1 MSESASDLLS
11 HKKNNMKKIIK
22 KVSFVVGLLSAVV
35 MSLSAITYLILRF
48 YLLTPDFLASLL
60 KKELSERTNV
70 SFNCE
75 EIGLDYL
82 AEWPSVSVVIRKGMV
97 ELPSD
102 SVVNEQDADAVSLG
116 FQTFGGKVNLIR
128 LITQKEIIIENL
140 FLEGADIKV
149 DMGRKMAL
157 LTKTSN
163 NNDKQMRFNIN
174 EVRLAGINVTVV
186 DSLRSAIY
194 HLDDMDLHVSGN
206 LNTQHP
212 SFNINNLNLSIGI
225 EGDTPLANRQLL
237 VTAKGHCKASENFHD
252 VFTDE
257 LTLLVNQFPFQL
269 EGEVLNIAK
278 NEVPYM
284 SINASL
290 QTAELGELLNIL
302 PIKIQKKQ
310 YVING
315 TTTCNLEIAGKI
327 GKDEM
332 PRAKLK
338 GTINGGSIYRKG
350 MRQGVDTINLAF
362 ALNYDKYVPDSCYLD
377 ISKMRLSGMNSRIQI
392 DGHVSDYLRNPFL
405 YGDLSGNI
413 DFKRIGEELVDSLD
427 VSMGG
432 KVDAEL
438 SFAFNLN
445 DMKRLNFHRLWAEGH
460 LKTDNL
466 KASSE
471 KYCFNLYA
479 KKADMSLGYKKNRS
493 DFIEADEV
501 LSCNA
506 IIDTLNFLYA
516 DTISCLISKLNLRAN
531 TDINNDS
538 NSVTPVTAHM
548 NWDRLRGQLNANTAL
563 SVEKGEL
570 HVGSKPYTYNK
581 QKMEGAVVFKADD
594 AKFINAKDHLAILLT
609 KTNLISE
616 FSPSSESAGKEFTFR
631 NWQVKSQV
639 DFTKASILSPV
650 FPQRVDFKESRI
662 GMRNNQLILNRLN
675 VQSGNTSLLL
685 SGSLTTDNDSTV
697 KKRRI
702 DGSLLLM
709 ADNIDFDEF
718 SSLFLEGEAMRQ
730 KTADTE
736 TEQYTITGLE
746 ESLAARESAFKKEKY
761 PIYIPANLDLDI
773 QLDIERAVYEEA
785 ELHQVRGNV
794 EINDSKA
801 HVLLNMKTN
810 VGKAGLNVVYDSRK
824 HDQLS
829 AIFDVD
835 CHDVLLAQLHRV
847 IPSIGSMFPMINSLD
862 GIADVHLTG
871 QTFLDAA
878 MESVLPSAKVAGTL
892 RGQNLTLIDN
902 STFDEIASKLKFKNK
917 QRNLID
923 KLEVNFLLNESV
935 IEVIPF
941 IMEWDRYKVMAGG
954 TNNLDLMYDYH
965 IDMLE
970 SPIPIDFGLDLTG
983 KPKDFHFKITFKRK
997 YKELFKDGGIEWARI
1012 TTQKMQEARQIVFL
1026 KMDQVLK

>member
-1 MSESASDLLS
+1 
-11 HKKNNMKKIIK
+11 MKKIIK
-22 KVSFVVGLLSAVV
+22 KVSVIVWLLSVVV
-35 MSLSAITYLILRF
+35 MSLSAITYLFLRF
-48 YLLTPDFLASLL
+48 YLLTPDVLASLL

-82 AEWPSVSVVIRKGMV
+82 AEWPSVSLLVRKGMV
-97 ELPSD
+97 VFPSD
-102 SVVNEQDADAVSLG
+102 SAMSDLDADAVNLE
-116 FQTFGGKVNLIR
+116 FQTFGGKVNLIS
-128 LITQKEIIIENL
+128 LITQNEIIIENL
-140 FLEGADIKV
+140 FLEGADVKV

-157 LTKTSN
+157 FTKTSY
-163 NNDKQMRFNIN
+163 NNDKQMQFNIN
-174 EVRLAGINVTVV
+174 EVRLAGINITVV
-186 DSLRSAIY
+186 DSLKSAIY
-194 HLDDMDLHVSGN
+194 HLDDLNLHVSGN

-212 SFNINNLNLSIGI
+212 SFDINNLNLSIDI

-237 VTAKGHCKASENFHD
+237 VTVKGQCEASENFHD
-252 VFTDE
+252 IYTDG
-257 LTLLVNQFPFQL
+257 LTLLINQFPFQL

-278 NEVPYM
+278 KEVPYM
-284 SINASL
+284 SIKASL
-290 QTAELGELLNIL
+290 LTAELGELLNIL
-302 PIKIQKKQ
+302 PIEIQKKQ

-315 TTTCNLEIAGKI
+315 TTTCNVEIAGKI

-350 MRQGVDTINLAF
+350 MGQGIDTINLVF
-362 ALNYDKYVPDSCYLD
+362 SLNYDKYMPDSCYLD

-392 DGHVSDYLRNPFL
+392 DGHISDYMRNPFL
-405 YGDLSGNI
+405 YGDLSGHV
-413 DFKRIGEELVDSLD
+413 DFKRIGEELLDSLD

-432 KVDAEL
+432 KVDADL

-445 DMKRLNFHRLWAEGH
+445 DMKEMNFHRLWAEGH

-471 KYCFNLYA
+471 KYSFNLFA
-479 KKADMSLGYKKNRS
+479 KNADMSLGYKKNRS

-506 IIDTLNFLYA
+506 SIDTLNFFYA
-516 DTISCLISKLNLRAN
+516 DTISCLVSKLNLRAN

-548 NWDRLRGQLNANTAL
+548 NWDRLRGQLNTNTAFA
-563 SVEKGEL
+563 VEKGEL

-594 AKFINAKDHLAILLT
+594 TKFINAKDRLAMLLT

-616 FSPSSESAGKEFTFR
+616 FSPSSETAGKEFTLR
-631 NWQVKSQV
+631 NWLVKSQV
-639 DFTKASILSPV
+639 DFIKASIISSI
-650 FPQRVDFKESRI
+650 FPQRVEFKESRI

-685 SGSLTTDNDSTV
+685 SGSLTTDNDSTI
-697 KKRRI
+697 KKRRV
-702 DGSLLLM
+702 DGSLHLM
-709 ADNIDFDEF
+709 ADNLDFDEF
-718 SSLFLEGEAMRQ
+718 SSLFLEGEAMQ
-730 KTADTE
+730 QETADTE
-736 TEQYTITGLE
+736 TRQYSITGLE
-746 ESLAARESAFKKEKY
+746 ESLAARESAIAKKKY
-761 PIYIPANLDLDI
+761 PIYIPANLNLDI

-794 EINDSKA
+794 EISDSKA
-801 HVLLNMKTN
+801 HALLSMRTN
-810 VGKAGLNVVYDSRK
+810 VGKAGLNVVYDSRR

-847 IPSIGSMFPMINSLD
+847 IPSISSMFPMINSLD

-871 QTFLDAA
+871 QTFLDAE

-917 QRNLID
+917 NRNLID
-923 KLEVNFLLNESV
+923 KLEVNFILNESV

-941 IMEWDRYKVMAGG
+941 IMEWDRYKIMAGG

-970 SPIPIDFGLDLTG
+970 SPIPINFGLDLTG
-983 KPKDFHFKITFKRK
+983 KPKDFHFKVTFKRK
-997 YKELFKDGGIEWARI
+997 YKELFKDGGIEWSRI
-1012 TTQKMQEARQIVFL
+1012 TAKKMDEARQVVFL
-1026 KMDQVLK
+1026 KMDQILK